1 MQCPVIHIVS
11 DGKPGH
17 LAQSRG
23 LADAIAR
30 RLAVQVVEHDASG
43 ATDRAAVGD
52 QAGGTGGGLVLA
64 AGRRAYR
71 PALRFKRTAG
81 LVAVALMDPGW
92 WQRRRFDLCVI
103 PKHDGVAERGNVIV
117 TEGALNGVE
126 PATQAS
132 PEEGL
137 ILIGGPSKHHGWQA
151 GAVERQVEAIL
162 ERDASMR
169 WTATDSRRT
178 PQATRDGLQALAA
191 QSGGRL
197 AYCPATQTPRGW
209 VAQQLQRCG
218 VCWVTEDS
226 VSMVYEALSAGARV
240 GLLPVKRKT
249 GRPGRVVRG
258 VDGLIERGWVG
269 TFADWSAGGALP
281 AERPPL
287 AEADRVASL
296 IIERWFKTQPMA

>member
-1 MQCPVIHIVS
+1 MQGPVIHIVS

-23 LADAIAR
+23 LAEAIAR
-30 RLAVQVVEHDASG
+30 RRAVQVVEHDASG
-43 ATDRAAVGD
+43 DADRALAED
-52 QAGGTGGGLVLA
+52 EAAGTGGGLVLA
-64 AGRRAYR
+64 AGRRACR
-71 PALRFKRTAG
+71 AALRFKRASG
-81 LVAVALMDPGW
+81 LPAVALMDPGW
-92 WQRRRFDLCVI
+92 WMRRRFDLCVI
-103 PKHDGVAERGNVIV
+103 PKHDAVAERGNVVV
-117 TEGALNGVE
+117 TEGALNGVV
-126 PATQAS
+126 PAADAS
-132 PEEGL
+132 PNEGL

-151 GAVERQVEAIL
+151 GAIERQVEAIL

-191 QSGGRL
+191 QSGDRL
-197 AYCPATQTPRGW
+197 AYCPAAQTPRGW
-209 VAQQLQRCG
+209 VAQQLARCG

-226 VSMVYEALSAGARV
+226 VSMVYEALTAGARV
-240 GLLPVKRKT
+240 GLLPVSRKP
-249 GRPGRVVRG
+249 GKPGRVVRG

-281 AERPPL
+281 AERPAL

-296 IIERWFKTQPMA
+296 IIERWFKER